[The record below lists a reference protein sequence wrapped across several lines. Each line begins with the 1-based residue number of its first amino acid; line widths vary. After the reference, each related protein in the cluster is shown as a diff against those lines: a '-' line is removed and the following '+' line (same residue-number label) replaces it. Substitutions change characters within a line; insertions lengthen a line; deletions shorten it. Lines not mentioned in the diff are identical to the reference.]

1 MKAAQ
6 FSSRGA
12 TPHEEQALL
21 KQARSLMAASQD
33 PSQPQAA
40 VRGRGGR
47 GGRGRGGRGAP
58 AAPESPVADAQA
70 PVSQDPTIAEASQGV
85 CTAVLCLNQFSV
97 CSQLA
102 LFAICSTLT
111 GLLCALTY
119 PEGTLKVASELHP
132 YLLYRNYALHVVT
145 HVG

>member
-40 VRGRGGR
+40 TRGRGGR
-47 GGRGRGGRGAP
+47 GGRGRGGKGAP
-58 AAPESPVADAQA
+58 AAPDSPVAAAQA
-70 PVSQDPTIAEASQGV
+70 PVSQDPTIAEASQGA
-85 CTAVLCLNQFSV
+85 CIAVLSLNQFSV
-97 CSQLA
+97 CFQLA
-102 LFAICSTLT
+102 LCAICGMLT
-111 GLLCALTY
+111 DLLCA
-119 PEGTLKVASELHP
+119 H
-132 YLLYRNYALHVVT
+132 LLP
-145 HVG
+145 